1 MKPYWNFGTSRK
13 AGWFSFGLAILALDE
28 IYFIVAIATIGEKVT
43 KVRKLTVSEK
53 IANCFKLRKV
63 KITFAQLRQ

>member
-28 IYFIVAIATIGEKVT
+28 FYLIAVIATIGEKVT
-43 KVRKLTVSEK
+43 KVRKITVSKK
-53 IANCFKLRKV
+53 IANVF
-63 KITFAQLRQ
+63 

>member
-28 IYFIVAIATIGEKVT
+28 FYLIAVIATIGEKVT
-43 KVRKLTVSEK
+43 EVRKITVSKK
-53 IANCFKLRKV
+53 IANVF
-63 KITFAQLRQ
+63 